1 MSVPLSLF
9 SLEGRTAL
17 VTGAS
22 RGIGRA
28 IALAYAEAGA
38 DVALLARSTDALR
51 EVAELVEKLGRQAV
65 VLTCD
70 VGEEDQVRAAVAD
83 TVSQLGRL
91 DVLVN
96 NAGGFGFAGPFLDL
110 RAEDWARAIRLNL
123 DSVVYFCRA
132 AGRVMV
138 RQGSGSVINIGS
150 VSGVGGVPML
160 SHYAAVKAA
169 TASLTRS
176 LAAEWAA
183 SGVRVNCVVPGWI
196 TTELTKA
203 MSGQQEISDGLL
215 RAVPAGRW
223 GDPEDVVGAAV
234 YLASDAAKLTTGS
247 CLTLDGGMTSTIG
260 GPTLVDLLAMGR
272 IEV

>member
-1 MSVPLSLF
+1 MF
-9 SLEGRTAL
+9 GLEGRTVL

-28 IALAYAEAGA
+28 IALACAEVGA
-38 DVALLARSTDALR
+38 DVALLARGTDALR
-51 EVAELVEKLGRQAV
+51 EVAEIVEKLGRRAL

-70 VGEEDQVRAAVAD
+70 AGDEDQVRAAVAD
-83 TVSQLGRL
+83 TVAQFGRL

-96 NAGGFGFAGPFLDL
+96 NAGGFGFAGPFLEL
-110 RAEDWARAIRLNL
+110 TARDWADAIRLNL
-123 DSVVYFCRA
+123 DSVVHFCRA

-138 RQGSGSVINIGS
+138 RQRSGSLINIGS

-169 TASLTRS
+169 VVSLTRS

-196 TTELTKA
+196 TTELTRA
-203 MSGQQEISDGLL
+203 MSGQEEVSEGLL
-215 RAVPAGRW
+215 RAVPARRW
-223 GDPEDVVGAAV
+223 GDPEDVAGAVV
-234 YLASDAAKLTTGS
+234 YLAGDAAKLTTGS

-260 GPTLVDLLAMGR
+260 GPTLIDMLEMGR
-272 IEV
+272 IPV